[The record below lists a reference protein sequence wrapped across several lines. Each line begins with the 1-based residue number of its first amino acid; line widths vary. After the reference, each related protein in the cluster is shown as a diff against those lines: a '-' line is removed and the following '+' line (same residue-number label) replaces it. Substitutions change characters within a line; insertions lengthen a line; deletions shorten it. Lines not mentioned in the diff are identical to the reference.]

1 MDTGLEYLHRMGED
15 SRKGEWVTKAP
26 YHLRGLQVAKGKV
39 SRWGAGNTGGIL

>member
-26 YHLRGLQVAKGKV
+26 YHLRGFQVAKGKV
-39 SRWGAGNTGGIL
+39 SRWGAGSTGGIL